1 MVVWVDGNAVFDSR
15 AHSFHACFVK
25 SQIDFAFVI
34 IFTFEAVMKLVVYG
48 VWFES
53 DEAYLQSP
61 WNVLDFFLVC
71 TSWASLAGGGD
82 GIAQIPRS
90 NATSQSR
97 TQLVMYIIKA
107 AVLLRQKYSCQT
119 QTFRL

>member
-1 MVVWVDGNAVFDSR
+1 MRCLILVLI
-15 AHSFHACFVK
+15 HLHACFVK

-34 IFTFEAVMKLVVYG
+34 IFSVEAFLKLVVYG
-48 VWFES
+48 ILFES

-61 WNVLDFFLVC
+61 WNILDIFLVC
-71 TSWASLAGGGD
+71 TSWASRAGSGD

-97 TQLVMYIIKA
+97 TQLVMYIMNP
-107 AVLLRQKYSCQT
+107 AVLLSQKYSCQT
-119 QTFRL
+119 HTFQM